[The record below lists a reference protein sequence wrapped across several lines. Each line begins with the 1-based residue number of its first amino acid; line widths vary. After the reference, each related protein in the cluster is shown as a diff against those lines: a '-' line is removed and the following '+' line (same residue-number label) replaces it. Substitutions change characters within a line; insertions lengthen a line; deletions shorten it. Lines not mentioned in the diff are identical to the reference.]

1 MVVITNKINNLPK
14 TYFSLQQ
21 EIVNVMI
28 VVNVSEGKVAR
39 IFEF

>member
-1 MVVITNKINNLPK
+1 MVVITNKIKNLPK

-28 VVNVSEGKVAR
+28 VVSEGKVAR